1 MPALSES
8 WILQISRIL
17 GFRVSNVFR
26 KVLNSF
32 VEAFIFEG

>member
-1 MPALSES
+1 MY
-8 WILQISRIL
+8 QISGIL

-32 VEAFIFEG
+32 VEAFVF